1 YHHQLIINTIYH
13 PSRGT
18 NDNDFFKLLNNE
30 DEVDRMTQHLAKS
43 RWTLS
48 DNSSMAYDAVKHIKS
63 IAYVN
68 LHHTRDKCIYIYIY
82 QSELTDCCNVALR
95 LPLLLVT
102 LSHFESHFN
111 GKVFLPSF

>member
-1 YHHQLIINTIYH
+1 MQSIIMMNSGTQTVLDYHHQLIINTIYH

-63 IAYVN
+63 IAY
-68 LHHTRDKCIYIYIY
+68 LK
-82 QSELTDCCNVALR
+82 
-95 LPLLLVT
+95 
-102 LSHFESHFN
+102 
-111 GKVFLPSF
+111 